1 MRNFT
6 QTLAKWGENQQLTGL
21 VVAVTLIDESGIP
34 SFSTFSSGL
43 ELQNVFIINTLLDV
57 MKKELTEKFTSTI
70 SLAIRGDNKLQ

>member
-21 VVAVTLIDESGIP
+21 VVAVTLIDENGVP

-43 ELQNVFIINTLLDV
+43 EMQNVFIISTLLDV